1 MPGAVTQA
9 GFADEVLPLDR
20 VAEAITRLLPHPRPG
35 AGLPR
40 AAAAAGV
47 GGAR

>member
-20 VAEAITRLLPHPRPG
+20 VAEAITRLARVP
-35 AGLPR
+35 A
-40 AAAAAGV
+40 
-47 GGAR
+47 GAR